1 MTQPISINKTALLVM
16 DFQNVI
22 LTKYLS
28 TEEASKVLTNTAE
41 LLAAARKACMKV
53 VHVMVGF
60 RAGHPEIS
68 PRNALF
74 SSVKG
79 HGLFLLNDPNTQ
91 IHAEVAPAS
100 DEPVVIKHRLGAFSG
115 TDLATLLRA
124 NGIETLLLTGVTTTG
139 VLLTT
144 VRQAFDLDFRLIV
157 ASDCCADPDADAH
170 MALLE
175 KVLPQHAEVLT
186 SAAAKQLLK

>member
-1 MTQPISINKTALLVM
+1 MTQSIPINTTALLVM

-22 LTKYLS
+22 LANHLS
-28 TEEASKVLTNTAE
+28 TDAAGKVLANTSE
-41 LLAAARKACMKV
+41 LLASARRARMKI

-60 RAGHPEIS
+60 REGYPEVS

-74 SSVKG
+74 SSMKG
-79 HGLFLLNDPNTQ
+79 HGLLLLNAPNTE
-91 IHAEVAPAS
+91 IHAAVAPTN

-124 NGIETLLLTGVTTTG
+124 SGIETLLLAGVTTTG

-157 ASDCCADPDADAH
+157 ASDCCADPDTDAH
-170 MALLE
+170 EILLG

-186 SAAAKQLLK
+186 STEAKQFFK